1 MSLLFL
7 ILLLYRLNVVICR
20 APNVTIMGRA
30 SRLHSVNFTDFYF
43 SCHTIGEY
51 IQWQYN
57 EDPLSGFLPERI
69 GTATVNNR
77 GLSYK
82 YTATLLSATLLVN
95 DTRQAELESLLVI
108 SFQNEYPESFT
119 VKCGN
124 NIEFRSVTSNITSN
138 TFTNV
143 INSTRRGNELALDYV
158 FTSSEIVRSRNTHV
172 FICGVQ
178 SMFQLIEVSGPSIGF
193 SDRDNIGKVRTIFSD
208 RETIDIQ
215 AILIDRE
222 PLQTTSLLIVA
233 ENSDVQVKCSDEAHS
248 VSLSSNSLSSRRNQ
262 ATLPTVSSPTAV
274 KYMFLSNVTTL
285 PTLLVHPSKSVALS
299 VLTVQFISIS

>member
-1 MSLLFL
+1 MLSKVAVVAAFFL
-7 ILLLYRLNVVICR
+7 HLGCMHVRTES
-20 APNVTIMGRA
+20 PNVSFMGRA
-30 SRLHSVNFTDFYF
+30 SRLHAVNYTDFYF

-77 GLSYK
+77 GLSYE
-82 YTATLLSATLLVN
+82 YTATLLSARPVVN
-95 DTRQAELESLLVI
+95 NTRQAELVSLLVI
-108 SFQNEYPESFT
+108 SFLNEYPESFT
-119 VKCGN
+119 IKCGN
-124 NIEFRSVTSNITSN
+124 NIEFTSTTTGIIGG

-143 INSTRRGNELALDYV
+143 TNNTRRGNELALDYV
-158 FTSSEIVRSRNTHV
+158 FTSSDIVRSRKTHV

-215 AILIDRE
+215 AILMDRE
-222 PLQTTSLLIVA
+222 PLQTTSLLIIS
-233 ENSDVQVKCSDEAHS
+233 ENSEVIVRCSDEAHS
-248 VSLSSNSLSSRRNQ
+248 VNLSSEAPTTPVLSTFVSTSLIS
-262 ATLPTVSSPTAV
+262 
-274 KYMFLSNVTTL
+274 TTQDR
-285 PTLLVHPSKSVALS
+285 TS
-299 VLTVQFISIS
+299 TGTY